1 MPDPAYRRRIL
12 VERLAHVR
20 SGVRDLAAR
29 RERLTAGADALIES
43 LEQLLPKVFDDFD
56 RRWSDL
62 GDIADADKQ
71 LNLRSSLCDDVQDL
85 VFRLSDVFV
94 PVIIGASA
102 RGVPVELEL
111 LVDRLVNTSTPD
123 WPLRSVLWASPRHG
137 YGIRHV
143 SDPTSIWSEI
153 RDGDATTSDEAPDFV
168 FLGVPTLERDSAL
181 LHGVLV
187 GHELGH
193 LRDWYHAVAES
204 LTVPDHPNFVDAD
217 GQMRLEAAVEA
228 DLYARLAGSW
238 ASELVA
244 DIFSAL
250 TLGPVSLIALPELAT
265 GSGGGLSVDLRTHPA
280 TDRRVQVLCEVLE
293 DQGLRTVQRLA
304 ELLDG
309 HLEDTAGA
317 VDRRVALRE
326 EGPNEGAQLAWDWL
340 RSELGAIKRKCYG
353 VVPEAARFG
362 AADWRVAEECARR
375 LTRGAPCGERV
386 LGDGTVEPVPLNVIL
401 NAGWLV
407 KLDHMEPLAKV
418 VAQDLDTLDGLI
430 RVSRTLDDLVL
441 KSVEI
446 SSYRSD
452 KPWQ

>member
-1 MPDPAYRRRIL
+1 MPDPAFRRRVL

-43 LEQLLPKVFDDFD
+43 LEQLLPRVFEDFD
-56 RRWSDL
+56 TRWRDL
-62 GDIADADKQ
+62 ADIRDSVKQ
-71 LNLRSSLCDDVQDL
+71 LALRSRLCDDVQDL

-94 PVIIGASA
+94 PVVTGASA

-111 LVDRLVNTSTPD
+111 LVDRLVNVCAPG

-143 SDPTSIWSEI
+143 SDPTTIWNEI
-153 RDGDATTSDEAPDFV
+153 QGGDAQDPGDARDFV

-193 LRDWYHAVAES
+193 LRDWYHGVAEG
-204 LTVPDHPNFVDAD
+204 LTVPDHPNFIDAS
-217 GQMRLEAAVEA
+217 GQMRLEAAGEA
-228 DLYARLAGSW
+228 ELYAGVASSW
-238 ASELVA
+238 TSELVA
-244 DIFSAL
+244 DTFSAL
-250 TLGPVSLIALPELAT
+250 TLGPVALIALPELAT
-265 GSGGGLSVDLRTHPA
+265 GSGGPLSVDLRTHPA
-280 TDRRVQVLCEVLE
+280 TDRRVQVLCEVLD
-293 DQGLRTVQRLA
+293 DQGLRAAPRVA
-304 ELLDG
+304 DLLDS
-309 HLEDTAGA
+309 HLADTAGA
-317 VDRRVALRE
+317 LDRHVALRE
-326 EGPNEGAQLAWDWL
+326 EGPKVGAQLAWDWL
-340 RSELGAIKRKCYG
+340 RGELGTVKARCFDA
-353 VVPEAARFG
+353 VPEESRFNAA
-362 AADWRVAEECARR
+362 AWEYSEACALR
-375 LTRGAPCGERV
+375 LARGEPCGERV
-386 LGDGTVEPVPLNVIL
+386 LGDGTVEPVPLEVIL

-407 KLDHMEPLAKV
+407 KLDHMESLATI
-418 VAQDLDTLDGLI
+418 VAQNLETLDGLI

-452 KPWQ
+452 NAWR

>member
-1 MPDPAYRRRIL
+1 MPDPAYTRRVLI
-12 VERLAHVR
+12 ERLAHVR

-29 RERLTAGADALIES
+29 RERLTTGADALVKS
-43 LEQLLPKVFDDFD
+43 LEQLLPRVFDDFD
-56 RRWSDL
+56 SRWREL
-62 GDIADADKQ
+62 DAIPDANKR
-71 LNLRSSLCDDVQDL
+71 LNLRSRLCDDVQDL

-94 PVIIGASA
+94 PVITGASA

-111 LVDRLVNTSTPD
+111 LVDRLVNESAPD

-143 SDPTSIWSEI
+143 SDPTSIWREI
-153 RDGDATTSDEAPDFV
+153 QEEGQAEPGEAPDYV
-168 FLGVPTLERDSAL
+168 FLGIPTLERDSAL

-204 LTVPDHPNFVDAD
+204 LTVPDHPKFIDPD
-217 GQMRLEAAVEA
+217 GQMRLDAAAEA
-228 DLYARLAGSW
+228 DLYASVAESW

-250 TLGPVSLIALPELAT
+250 TLGPVALIALPELAT
-265 GSGGGLSVDLRTHPA
+265 GSGGPLSVDLRTHPA
-280 TDRRVQVLCEVLE
+280 TDRRVQFLCEVLD
-293 DQGLRTVQRLA
+293 DQGLRSVERVA
-304 ELLDG
+304 ELSDRHLD
-309 HLEDTAGA
+309 DTAGA
-317 VDRRVALRE
+317 LDRPVVLRD
-326 EGPNEGAQLAWDWL
+326 EGTKDGAQLAWDWL
-340 RSELGAIKRKCYG
+340 RKELDAIKAKCFE
-353 VVPEAARFG
+353 VVPEHARF
-362 AADWRVAEECARR
+362 AAEHWEYAEACSLR
-375 LTRGAPCGERV
+375 LVRGEPCGERV
-386 LGDGTVEPVPLNVIL
+386 LGDGTVEPVPLEVIL

-407 KLDHMEPLAKV
+407 KLDCMETLAKV

-430 RVSRTLDDLVL
+430 RVSQTLDDLVL

-446 SSYRSD
+446 SSYRGD